1 MVIAGVDG
9 TRSGWVA
16 VLCEDDLSSPRVVCL
31 DRLTDLPR
39 RLRVVAVDIPIGL
52 PDRGPRHADHLA
64 RRALGPRRSAVF
76 PTPVRAVL
84 GARSWKEACRRNA
97 RADGR
102 RVSKQTFA
110 ILPKIS
116 EADAFVR
123 SVPWARRTLYE
134 VHPELSFATLAG
146 APMSHAKKSPA
157 GRAERLAV
165 ISATFGHDAF
175 DNAYAH
181 VRGHRVGWDDLAD
194 AFALAWTA
202 ARIRAGVAKPHPAEL
217 AVDSEGV
224 PMRIWT

>member
-1 MVIAGVDG
+1 MIAGVDG

-16 VLCEDDLSSPRVVCL
+16 LLCEDDLSRVRAVCL

-52 PDRGPRHADHLA
+52 SEQGPRQADHLA
-64 RRALGPRRSAVF
+64 RRALGPRRSSVF
-76 PTPVRAVL
+76 PTPVRCVL
-84 GARSWKEACRRNA
+84 GAKSWRVACIRNE

-134 VHPELSFATLAG
+134 VHPELSFAMLAG
-146 APMSHAKKSPA
+146 APMSHAKKRPA
-157 GRAERLAV
+157 GRLERLAV
-165 ISATFGHDAF
+165 ISATFGHGAF
-175 DNAYAH
+175 DSAYAH

-202 ARIRAGVAKPHPAEL
+202 ARIRAGVAKPHPAEP
-217 AVDSEGV
+217 VIDRKGV

>member
-1 MVIAGVDG
+1 MIAGVDG
-9 TRSGWVA
+9 TRGGWVA
-16 VLCEDDLSSPRVVCL
+16 VLCEDDLSSARAVCL

-39 RLRVVAVDIPIGL
+39 RLHVVAVDIPIGL
-52 PDRGPRHADHLA
+52 SERGPRQADRLA
-64 RRALGPRRSAVF
+64 RRALGPRGSSVF

-84 GARSWKEACRRNA
+84 GARSWKAACIRNE

-102 RVSKQTFA
+102 RISKQTFA
-110 ILPKIS
+110 ILLKIS

-165 ISATFGHDAF
+165 ISATFGHGAF
-175 DNAYAH
+175 DGVHAH
-181 VRGHRVGWDDLAD
+181 IRGHRVGWDDLAD

-202 ARIRAGVAKPHPAEL
+202 ARIRAGVAKPHPAEPV
-217 AVDSEGV
+217 VDNEGV
-224 PMRIWT
+224 PMRIWA

>member
-1 MVIAGVDG
+1 MIAGVDG
-9 TRSGWVA
+9 TRRGWIA
-16 VLCEDDLSSPRVVCL
+16 VVCKDDLSSPHAVCL
-31 DRLTDLPR
+31 DRLNDLPR
-39 RLRVVAVDIPIGL
+39 RLRVVAVDIPVGL
-52 PDRGPRHADHLA
+52 SDKGPREADRLA
-64 RRALGPRRSAVF
+64 RKALGPRRSSVF

-84 GARSWKEACRRNA
+84 GAASWQEACNRNE

-134 VHPELSFATLAG
+134 VHPELAFATLAG
-146 APMSHAKKSPA
+146 APMAHAKKSPE

-165 ISATFGHDAF
+165 ISATFGRGAF
-175 DNAYAH
+175 DEAYAH
-181 VRGHRVGWDDLAD
+181 VRGPRVGWDDLAD

-202 ARIRAGVAKPHPAEL
+202 ARIRAGRAKSLPSQHT
-217 AVDSEGV
+217 VDGEGL
-224 PMRIWT
+224 PMHIWF

>member
-1 MVIAGVDG
+1 MIAGVDG

-16 VLCEDDLSSPRVVCL
+16 VLCEDDLSRAHAVCL
-31 DRLTDLPR
+31 DRLIDLPR

-52 PDRGPRHADHLA
+52 SEKGPRQADHLA
-64 RRALGPRRSAVF
+64 RKALGSRRSSVF

-84 GARSWKEACRRNA
+84 GAKSWRAACIRNA

-146 APMSHAKKSPA
+146 APMSHPKKAPA
-157 GRAERLAV
+157 GRVERLAL
-165 ISATFGHDAF
+165 ISATFGHGAF
-175 DNAYAH
+175 DNAYAR
-181 VRGHRVGWDDLAD
+181 VRGLRVGWDDLAD

-202 ARIRAGVAKPHPAEL
+202 GRIRAGIAKPHPAEQV
-217 AVDSEGV
+217 VDSEGV

>member
-1 MVIAGVDG
+1 MEREVDG
-9 TRSGWVA
+9 SRCCARTISRA
-16 VLCEDDLSSPRVVCL
+16 RAVCL

-52 PDRGPRHADHLA
+52 SEKGPRQADHLA
-64 RRALGPRRSAVF
+64 RKALGSRRSSVF

-84 GARSWKEACRRNA
+84 GAKSWRAACIRNA

-146 APMSHAKKSPA
+146 APMSHPKKAPA
-157 GRAERLAV
+157 GRVERLAL
-165 ISATFGHDAF
+165 ISATFGHGAF
-175 DNAYAH
+175 DNAYAR
-181 VRGHRVGWDDLAD
+181 VRGLRVGWDDLAD

-202 ARIRAGVAKPHPAEL
+202 GRIRAGIAKPHPAEQV
-217 AVDSEGV
+217 VDSEGV

>member
-1 MVIAGVDG
+1 MIAGVDG

-16 VLCEDDLSSPRVVCL
+16 VLCEDDLSSAHAVCL
-31 DRLTDLPR
+31 HRLTDLPR

-52 PDRGPRHADHLA
+52 SEKGPRQADQLA
-64 RRALGPRRSAVF
+64 RRALGPRKNSVF

-84 GARSWKEACRRNA
+84 GARSWKEACIRNE

-102 RVSKQTFA
+102 RVSKQTFG

-134 VHPELSFATLAG
+134 VHPELSFATMAG
-146 APMSHAKKSPA
+146 GPMSHPKKSPA
-157 GRAERLAV
+157 GRVERLEV
-165 ISATFGHDAF
+165 ISATFGTRAF
-175 DNAYAH
+175 DGARAQ
-181 VRGHRVGWDDLAD
+181 VQGHHVGWDDLAD

-202 ARIRAGVAKPHPAEL
+202 ARIRAGVAKPRPAEL
-217 AVDSEGV
+217 AVDGEGV

>member
-1 MVIAGVDG
+1 IAGVDG
-9 TRSGWVA
+9 ARSGWVA
-16 VLCEDDLSSPRVVCL
+16 LLCEDDLSNPRPLCL
-31 DRLTDLPR
+31 DCLTDLPR
-39 RLRVVAVDIPIGL
+39 LLRVVAVHMPIAL
-52 PDRGPRHADHLA
+52 SEKGPREADHLA
-64 RRALGPRRSAVF
+64 RKALGQRRSSVF

-84 GARSWKEACRRNA
+84 GARSWKEACRRNE

-102 RVSKQTFA
+102 RVSRQTFA

-157 GRAERLAV
+157 GRVERLAV
-165 ISATFGHDAF
+165 ISAAFGRGVFDDA
-175 DNAYAH
+175 YVH

-194 AFALAWTA
+194 AFALAWT
-202 ARIRAGVAKPHPAEL
+202 
-217 AVDSEGV
+217 
-224 PMRIWT
+224 

>member
-1 MVIAGVDG
+1 MIAGVDG

-16 VLCEDDLSSPRVVCL
+16 VLCEDDLSSPRAVCL

-52 PDRGPRHADHLA
+52 SEKGPRQADHLA
-64 RRALGPRRSAVF
+64 RTALGPRRSSVF

-84 GARSWKEACRRNA
+84 GATSGKEACIRNE

-116 EADAFVR
+116 EADAFIR
-123 SVPWARRTLYE
+123 AAPWARRTLYE

-146 APMSHAKKSPA
+146 APMSHAKKSQA
-157 GRAERLAV
+157 GRAERLEVIAV
-165 ISATFGHDAF
+165 TFGPQA
-175 DNAYAH
+175 
-181 VRGHRVGWDDLAD
+181 
-194 AFALAWTA
+194 
-202 ARIRAGVAKPHPAEL
+202 
-217 AVDSEGV
+217 
-224 PMRIWT
+224 

>member
-1 MVIAGVDG
+1 MIAGVDG

-16 VLCEDDLSSPRVVCL
+16 VLCEDDLSSAHAVCL

-52 PDRGPRHADHLA
+52 SEKGRRQADQLA
-64 RRALGPRRSAVF
+64 RRALGPRRSSVF

-84 GARSWKEACRRNA
+84 GARSWKEACIRNE

-134 VHPELSFATLAG
+134 VHPELSFATMAG
-146 APMSHAKKSPA
+146 GPMSHAKKSAA
-157 GRAERLAV
+157 GGVERLAV
-165 ISATFGHDAF
+165 SSAMFGPGAF
-175 DNAYAH
+175 DNARGH
-181 VRGHRVGWDDLAD
+181 VRGHGVAWDDLAD

-202 ARIRAGVAKPHPAEL
+202 ARIRKAVAKPHPEAL
-217 AVDSEGV
+217 VVDGEGV
-224 PMRIWT
+224 P

>member
-1 MVIAGVDG
+1 MIAGVDG
-9 TRSGWVA
+9 TRGGWVA
-16 VLCEDDLSSPRVVCL
+16 VLCEDDLSGLRAVCL
-31 DRLTDLPR
+31 DRLSDLPR

-52 PDRGPRHADHLA
+52 SGKGPRQADHLV
-64 RRALGPRRSAVF
+64 RVALGPRRSSVF

-84 GARSWKEACRRNA
+84 GATSWKEACIRNE

-110 ILPKIS
+110 ILPKIT

-146 APMSHAKKSPA
+146 APMPHAKKTPA
-157 GRAERLAV
+157 GRLERLAI
-165 ISATFGHDAF
+165 ISATFGHQAF
-175 DNAYAH
+175 DQAFAH

-202 ARIRAGVAKPHPAEL
+202 ARIRAGKAKPHPKEP
-217 AVDSEGV
+217 AVDCEGV
-224 PMRIWT
+224 PMRIWA